1 MRGYFR
7 NTILNENKLLQ
18 SYIIGVAIGDGNLSN
33 PNGRAIRLRITCD
46 KKYPLLIKRIINSL
60 QSLLP
65 QNKVSIVEREEGC
78 LDISVY
84 SNHLEKILGWKAKK
98 GSKFIQNVS
107 IPPWINK
114 NREYQINCL
123 KGLIETDGCIYF
135 DRGYKMMMFSTIIP
149 RLANDVFKMIN
160 SLDFSP
166 NIYRI
171 KRGTNKYNFD
181 QKIIYRIR
189 LSKNVSEFLDIVR
202 PEKK

>member
-1 MRGYFR
+1 M
-7 NTILNENKLLQ
+7 K
-18 SYIIGVAIGDGNLSN
+18 
-33 PNGRAIRLRITCD
+33 
-46 KKYPLLIKRIINSL
+46 
-60 QSLLP
+60 
-65 QNKVSIVEREEGC
+65 
-78 LDISVY
+78 
-84 SNHLEKILGWKAKK
+84 
-98 GSKFIQNVS
+98 
-107 IPPWINK
+107 
-114 NREYQINCL
+114 YQINCL

-149 RLANDVFKMIN
+149 KLANDVFKMIN

-189 LSKNVSEFLDIVR
+189 LSKNVSDFLSLVR

>member
-98 GSKFIQNVS
+98 GSKFIYTRC
-107 IPPWINK
+107 IN
-114 NREYQINCL
+114 
-123 KGLIETDGCIYF
+123 TS
-135 DRGYKMMMFSTIIP
+135 M
-149 RLANDVFKMIN
+149 
-160 SLDFSP
+160 
-166 NIYRI
+166 
-171 KRGTNKYNFD
+171 D
-181 QKIIYRIR
+181 Q
-189 LSKNVSEFLDIVR
+189 
-202 PEKK
+202 